1 MLAVQV
7 RCGLQGDKELRRIGI
22 SAAIGHGQ
30 QPCTR
35 MSPGKTLVIKG
46 ATIDRKAA
54 FPSCMTDITALKD
67 KAINNAMEFGVKV
80 VEFGVV
86 GTTVLSCAEATEV
99 L

>member
-7 RCGLQGDKELRRIGI
+7 WCGLQCDKELRRIGI
-22 SAAIGHGQ
+22 SATIGHGQ

-46 ATIDRKAA
+46 ASINRKAA
-54 FPSCMTDITALKD
+54 FTSGMTDITALKD

-80 VEFGVV
+80 VKFGVI
-86 GTTVLSCAEATEV
+86 GTAVLSCAEATEV

>member
-7 RCGLQGDKELRRIGI
+7 RCGLQCDKELRRIGI

-30 QPCTR
+30 QPSTR

-46 ATIDRKAA
+46 AAINRKPA
-54 FPSCMTDITALKD
+54 FTSRMTDIASLKH